1 MGRTAALAGL
11 GISLSVQTAK
21 KQRPDPD
28 ARIDA
33 HVRVRAVAVGPRD
46 RIPAVD
52 IALVLAVD
60 VAAGRRDAAVAALT
74 EAVGALPD
82 GISYTVLGGGASQ
95 CYPLRGRWAL
105 ADPADRQDASF
116 SVGRIA
122 AADEGQPPAGYTT
135 WLARARE
142 LFAERALPVRHLVLV
157 TDGAGR
163 ADEDDAAR
171 PDSALSME
179 LARCEGEFTADVIAP
194 GAGWDPA
201 PLIAVAKRLHGA
213 AVSSPDAFAP
223 AVATALGRLR
233 KVRSPELPIEV
244 TVRPNVREATLI
256 ETAPHQQ
263 RLEAEPLRDDPRR
276 LEFRTHQWQPESRD
290 YLLTLRAD
298 AGNDPL
304 GVPLQLAAVTVGG
317 TTEAV
322 VVRWLPSGTAAA
334 TARISGAAGRDIH
347 TMNVSTRMR
356 TALNDGYAALDLGSR
371 ERAEARLGLAVRL
384 ATEIAADWVLDEVR
398 KVARIVDGPRGIIRI
413 GPSVDP
419 GAVREGMLSIT
430 SGHPMEL
437 PPPPPDGP
445 ALRCPY
451 CDRPAGPA
459 AVFCIHCGR
468 QL

>member
-11 GISLSVQTAK
+11 GISLSVQTAE
-21 KQRPDPD
+21 KQRPDQD

-52 IALVLAVD
+52 IALVVAVD

-95 CYPLRGRWAL
+95 CYPLHGRWAL
-105 ADPADRQDASF
+105 ADADDRRNAAF

-122 AADEGQPPAGYTT
+122 AADEGQQPAGYTT

-163 ADEDDAAR
+163 ADEDDASR
-171 PDSALSME
+171 PDSALSLE
-179 LARCEGEFTADVIAP
+179 LARCEGEFTVDVIAP

-201 PLIAVAKRLHGA
+201 PLIAVAERLHGA
-213 AVSSPDAFAP
+213 AASSPDAFAP

-244 TVRPNVREATLI
+244 TVRPNVREATLT
-256 ETAPHQQ
+256 ETAPLQQ
-263 RLEAEPLRDDPRR
+263 RLEPEPVRDDPRR
-276 LEFRTHQWQPESRD
+276 LEFRTHQWKPESRD

-317 TTEAV
+317 ATEAV

-334 TARISGAAGRDIH
+334 TARISGAVGRDIH

-398 KVARIVDGPRGIIRI
+398 KVARIMDGPRGIVRI
-413 GPSVDP
+413 GPAVDP
-419 GAVREGMLSIT
+419 GAVRQGMLSIT

-437 PPPPPDGP
+437 PPAPPDEP
-445 ALRCPY
+445 ALHCPY

>member
-1 MGRTAALAGL
+1 MGRTVAPAGL
-11 GISLSVQTAK
+11 GISLSVHAAE

-33 HVRVRAVAVGPRD
+33 HVRVRAAAVGPRD

-60 VAAGRRDAAVAALT
+60 VAAGRRDAAVAALAET
-74 EAVGALPD
+74 MGALPD
-82 GISYTVLGGGASQ
+82 GISYTVLGGGAAQ

-105 ADPADRQDASF
+105 ADPDDRRDAAF

-122 AADEGQPPAGYTT
+122 AAAEGRPPAGYTT
-135 WLARARE
+135 WLAGARE

-163 ADEDDAAR
+163 ADEDDASR
-171 PDSALSME
+171 PDSALSVE

-213 AVSSPDAFAP
+213 AASSPDAFAP

-233 KVRSPELPIEV
+233 QVRSPELPIEV
-244 TVRPNVREATLI
+244 TMRPNVREATLI

-263 RLEAEPLRDDPRR
+263 RLEAEPVRGDPRR

-317 TTEAV
+317 ATGAV

-398 KVARIVDGPRGIIRI
+398 KVARIVDGLRGIVRI
-413 GPSVDP
+413 GPAVDP

-437 PPPPPDGP
+437 PPAPPDGP